1 MSAGRRKG
9 KLVLIWGVL
18 VVLVGIIYAVDHRD
32 DREEQAQAEIESRGE
47 DRERNVISVPI
58 EQVGALEIAHAGALH
73 RFERDAEGV
82 WLYHSAH
89 APVDGSHGHQADP
102 ALADVIRTK
111 LIGFARAHRERSFP
125 YDPKT
130 QDYGLA
136 NPKTLLLVYRKG
148 ETQPLTQFAFGESA
162 PDGLSRYVLEMGAT
176 SVFTIANFQYENLVS
191 LVDAVVKAAA
201 SVPGTAPAAA
211 PGAAPTEPTAATR

>member
-47 DRERNVISVPI
+47 DRDRNVIPIPI
-58 EQVGALEIAHAGALH
+58 EQVGALEVAHAGALH

-89 APVDGSHGHQADP
+89 APVDGAHGHQADP

-111 LIGFARAHRERSFP
+111 LLGFARAHRERTIP

-136 NPKTLLLVYRKG
+136 NPQTLLLVYRKG

-162 PDGLSRYVLEMGAT
+162 PDGLSRYVLEMGAPN
-176 SVFTIANFQYENLVS
+176 VFTLANFQYENLVS
-191 LVDAVVKAAA
+191 LVDAVMKATAIT
-201 SVPGTAPAAA
+201 PGTPPVGA
-211 PGAAPTEPTAATR
+211 PGPAQNESPAPPR

>member
-1 MSAGRRKG
+1 MSTGRGKG

-47 DRERNVISVPI
+47 DRDRNVIPVPI
-58 EQVGALEIAHAGALH
+58 EQVGALEVAHAGALH

-89 APVDGSHGHQADP
+89 APVDGTHGHQADP

-111 LIGFARAHRERSFP
+111 LIGFARAHRERSIP

-148 ETQPLTQFAFGESA
+148 ETQPLAQFAFGDPA
-162 PDGLSRYVLEMGAT
+162 PDGVSRYVLQMGAT
-176 SVFTIANFQYENLVS
+176 TVFTIANFQYENLVS

-201 SVPGTAPAAA
+201 SVPGTPPAAA
-211 PGAAPTEPTAATR
+211 PGAAPAEPAAATR